1 MKYKLVQDNNGLW
14 YCIPC
19 RLACLFTAMAADEE
33 LKPAF
38 DEKFGEYEIGTNPSI
53 VDFENPEW

>member
-53 VDFENPEW
+53 VDF